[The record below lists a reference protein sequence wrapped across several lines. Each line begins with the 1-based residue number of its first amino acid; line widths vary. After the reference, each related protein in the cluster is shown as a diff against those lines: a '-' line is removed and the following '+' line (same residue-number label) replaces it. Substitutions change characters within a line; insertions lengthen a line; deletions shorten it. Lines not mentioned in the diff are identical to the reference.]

1 MIRALGQVSIL
12 MIAALIISIPLM
24 CLVWL
29 IPNQKVLAYIV
40 VIALRLVLETFQAVE
55 LTTTT
60 TKRTGKIYAGRTLA
74 VPASRGPTPEV
85 VASHLE
91 KNPHHFL
98 RLSTVLGAQSEGAH
112 VEERRAALR
121 GHEFWRASSYPSLA
135 ART

>member
-60 TKRTGKIYAGRTLA
+60 T
-74 VPASRGPTPEV
+74 
-85 VASHLE
+85 
-91 KNPHHFL
+91 N
-98 RLSTVLGAQSEGAH
+98 
-112 VEERRAALR
+112 
-121 GHEFWRASSYPSLA
+121 SS
-135 ART
+135 